1 MKVKQKTKKAML
13 NNNFNV
19 ETIVNKYR
27 NFVKENSWWP
37 KDEWD
42 LDGFDTKTVASEQQ
56 LLSRLS
62 HDNKEVASPYQSALE
77 EILSY
82 FRKDA
87 ITEDEYSFLLEN
99 YRETVNYIF
108 SSYKNWAVHS
118 SGYMSELSSWTG
130 DFMERNGVKE
140 SDTVLLYEPG
150 ANDFAFPKCHY
161 VVYTEENDAD
171 KALIYI
177 KLTAIGATVEFTDNP
192 AEDDKLMSKVNFI
205 VCTFDVQSVRKVL
218 PMFIK
223 SNDSCKFLIH
233 VGYEACHIL
242 WCDSFKKEPALG
254 LRFKSVLYVK
264 NAFASR
270 LRSQRLAITLQKTDN
285 SRRRGIFPWMSL
297 HSPNQIS

>member
-1 MKVKQKTKKAML
+1 ML

-37 KDEWD
+37 KDESD
-42 LDGFDTKTVASEQQ
+42 YDAFDDRTVDSEIQ

-62 HDNKEVASPYQSALE
+62 HDNKEIASPYQSALDE
-77 EILSY
+77 NLSY

-87 ITEDEYSFLLEN
+87 ISEDEYGVSCWKTIV
-99 YRETVNYIF
+99 RSWNYIF
-108 SSYKNWAVHS
+108 SSYKNWAVQS

-130 DFMERNGVKE
+130 DFMECNGVKE

-177 KLTAIGATVEFTDNP
+177 KLTAIGANVEFTDNP

-270 LRSQRLAITLQKTDN
+270 LRSQRLAITLQKTD
-285 SRRRGIFPWMSL
+285 
-297 HSPNQIS
+297 

>member
-1 MKVKQKTKKAML
+1 ML

-118 SGYMSELSSWTG
+118 SGYMSELSSW
-130 DFMERNGVKE
+130 MR
-140 SDTVLLYEPG
+140 
-150 ANDFAFPKCHY
+150 
-161 VVYTEENDAD
+161 
-171 KALIYI
+171 
-177 KLTAIGATVEFTDNP
+177 
-192 AEDDKLMSKVNFI
+192 
-205 VCTFDVQSVRKVL
+205 
-218 PMFIK
+218 
-223 SNDSCKFLIH
+223 
-233 VGYEACHIL
+233 
-242 WCDSFKKEPALG
+242 
-254 LRFKSVLYVK
+254 
-264 NAFASR
+264 
-270 LRSQRLAITLQKTDN
+270 
-285 SRRRGIFPWMSL
+285 
-297 HSPNQIS
+297 

>member
-27 NFVKENSWWP
+27 NFVKKNSWWP

-42 LDGFDTKTVASEQQ
+42 LDGLDTKTVASEQQ

-108 SSYKNWAVHS
+108 SSYKNWTVQS

-161 VVYTEENDAD
+161 VVYTEGTDTD

-192 AEDDKLMSKVNFI
+192 AEDEELMSKVNFI
-205 VCTFDVQSVRKVL
+205 VCSFGVRSLKKEVL

-223 SNDSCKFLIH
+223 SNRSCKFLVH
-233 VGYEACHIL
+233 AGYEASHIL
-242 WCDSFKKEPALG
+242 WRDSLKKEPALG
-254 LRFKSVLYVK
+254 LSFYSVLYVC
-264 NAFASR
+264 NNLTENRQF
-270 LRSQRLAITLQKTDN
+270 
-285 SRRRGIFPWMSL
+285 SRRYGNSSYR
-297 HSPNQIS
+297 